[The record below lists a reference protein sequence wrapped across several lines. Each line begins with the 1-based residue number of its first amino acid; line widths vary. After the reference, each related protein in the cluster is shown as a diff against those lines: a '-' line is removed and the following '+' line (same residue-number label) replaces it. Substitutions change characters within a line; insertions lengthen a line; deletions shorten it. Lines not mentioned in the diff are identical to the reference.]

1 MEPEQ
6 SKPKK
11 PGALAIVGA
20 VLVFLLSLPILF
32 AGACGGVLFVAGY
45 RESGVLALVLVCLAG
60 GIGLLYV
67 VTRLL
72 KPGNE

>member
-1 MEPEQ
+1 M
-6 SKPKK
+6 
-11 PGALAIVGA
+11 
-20 VLVFLLSLPILF
+20 VFLLSLPILF